1 MHLTKLAGKR
11 GIMVASKNIGV
22 TRCSKFFIGFKERN
36 E

>member
-11 GIMVASKNIGV
+11 GIMVASKNIEV
-22 TRCSKFFIGFKERN
+22 IRCLEFFIGFKERN